1 MNGAWLARFDGT
13 APGAEM
19 VPDILSAYAAMI
31 AAAMTPI
38 PSEIAALAIAL
49 RFGFWLGFAII
60 WLGAMTGA
68 WLCYVLAER
77 LGARG
82 TLWLMRRASLR
93 RARDRLEGAGWKG
106 ILGLRLI
113 PIVPFFALSLA
124 AGLMRLPLRPFLGG
138 TALGILPATATIS
151 ALGQGLIDRDAGVA
165 VAAGLAFV
173 ALALLALVFRG
184 HT

>member
-1 MNGAWLARFDGT
+1 VL
-13 APGAEM
+13 
-19 VPDILSAYAAMI
+19 DILSAYAAMI

-38 PSEIAALAIAL
+38 PAEVAALAIAL

-68 WLCYVLAER
+68 WACYQLAQR

-82 TLWLMRRASLR
+82 TGWLMRRAGVR
-93 RARDRLEGAGWKG
+93 RARDRLEGTGWKG

-151 ALGQGLIDRDAGVA
+151 ALGEGLIDRDAGTA
-165 VAAGLAFV
+165 VAAGLALA
-173 ALALLALVFRG
+173 ALVLLAILFRRRS
-184 HT
+184 